1 MITEENLNLAKI
13 QSELNRISAEMI
25 TIINKYG
32 MDATSP
38 LEVISIAREK
48 ITLKA
53 DYIRF
58 LELSLEGRIYGD
70 YGEAFNKKQSQTTE
84 NSS

>member
-1 MITEENLNLAKI
+1 LIKEANLNLAKI
-13 QSELNRISAEMI
+13 QGELNRISAEMI

-32 MDATSP
+32 MNASNP

-48 ITLKA
+48 ITNKA

-70 YGEAFNKKQSQTTE
+70 YGEAFKKTE
-84 NSS
+84 N